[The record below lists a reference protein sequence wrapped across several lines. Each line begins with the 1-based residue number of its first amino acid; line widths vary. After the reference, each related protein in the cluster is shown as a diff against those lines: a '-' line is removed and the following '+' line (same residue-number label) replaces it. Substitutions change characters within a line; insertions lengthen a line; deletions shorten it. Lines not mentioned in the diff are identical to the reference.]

1 MPIARWKVARPVAR
15 RSSPHEFW
23 RRDRMSEHPFQQWVD
38 AAKPKAQLWRT
49 LVGGLLILVIWTAW
63 TVVFGL
69 IAVGGGLLKPELLR
83 AATTGQTGF
92 LTFTDV
98 ALTMG
103 VMLVTFWGLWLGAWI
118 VLKLLHRRGLSS
130 VMAHDGRLRLGQF
143 GIGMA
148 VAVAYLCAGLIYNVV
163 MGSAPA
169 PSGVAIGEWLV
180 AFVPLVVL
188 VLIQSAGEEVVF
200 RGYLPQQLAARWRNP
215 FVWGFLP
222 SLAFGFAH
230 VLNGGALDAFAL
242 YYVAAATMLGLVMMA
257 MVWRTGSLA
266 AAMGFHFA
274 NNIGAL
280 LIIGIAGVGPPV
292 SLFVWLPTEA
302 MAGASADL
310 LMLGIL
316 LAFVLSPFA
325 PLPKGQPLRR
335 NETRAAP

>member
-1 MPIARWKVARPVAR
+1 
-15 RSSPHEFW
+15 
-23 RRDRMSEHPFQQWVD
+23 MSEHPFQQWVD

-49 LVGGLLILVIWTAW
+49 VLGVVLILAIWTAW

-69 IAVGGGLLKPELLR
+69 IAVGGGLLRPDLLR
-83 AATTGQTGF
+83 AATAGQTGF

-118 VLKLLHRRGLSS
+118 VLKALHRRGLSS

-148 VAVAYLCAGLIYNVV
+148 FAGAYLGVGLIYNVAV
-163 MGSAPA
+163 GSAPA
-169 PSGVAIGEWLV
+169 RSSVEMGEWLV
-180 AFVPLVVL
+180 AFAPLVVL
-188 VLIQSAGEEVVF
+188 VLLQSAGEEVVF
-200 RGYLPQQLAARWRNP
+200 RGYLPQQLAARWRSP
-215 FVWGFLP
+215 FVWGFMP
-222 SLAFGFAH
+222 SLAFGLAH

-242 YYVAAATMLGLVMMA
+242 YYVVAATMLGLVMMA

-280 LIIGIAGVGPPV
+280 LMIGVAGIGPPV
-292 SLFVWLPTEA
+292 SLFVWLPGDA
-302 MAGASADL
+302 MSGASADV

-325 PLPKGQPLRR
+325 PLPKGQALRR